1 MYLFVDAEFLPLPA
15 DSHMLL
21 SIGMCG
27 PLGEEF
33 YGELETAVDASDNDF
48 VVEHVLP
55 QLNRGLGVRG
65 SQREIG
71 SALIEWLRRFEDE
84 RIELCYDFHV
94 DRLAFERLVDAAVP
108 SPPVAFE
115 TVHVAYLLG
124 DADAALAAD
133 ACWAELERSRGLR
146 RHHALADAIALRARF
161 NSVHSIEMDDPNGLT
176 APVDPCVGEEAQTP
190 SCIDDV
196 IDLREAARLLHISRT
211 AIRKL
216 INAGTFGAIRKT
228 QFGDDR
234 VSRSAVLEH
243 RAAMKRRQ
251 ARGLKQM
258 MEASTKLGLYD
269 DELLLAQAPRRDS
282 KPPSTTAD

>member
-1 MYLFVDAEFLPLPA
+1 MYLFVDAEFLPLPG

-33 YGELETAVDASDNDF
+33 YGELETAVDASENDF

-55 QLNRGLGVRG
+55 QLNKGLGLRG
-65 SQREIG
+65 SQETIR
-71 SALIEWLRRFEDE
+71 SALVEWLRRFEGE

-94 DRLAFERLVDAAVP
+94 DRLAFEELVDSASL
-108 SPPVAFE
+108 SPRFGFE
-115 TVHVAYLLG
+115 AVHVAYLLG

-161 NSVHSIEMDDPNGLT
+161 NSAHSIEMDDPNGLT
-176 APVDPCVGEEAQTP
+176 APMDPRVGEGGQRP

-196 IDLREAARLLHISRT
+196 IDLREASRLLHVSRT

-216 INAGTFGAIRKT
+216 VNAGALDVIRTT
-228 QFGDDR
+228 QFGDER

-269 DELLLAQAPRRDS
+269 DELLLAQGPRRGS
-282 KPPSTTAD
+282 KPQSTTAD